1 MGEPVERRVLWVET
15 GVSVGA
21 QHRQEG
27 ELPSAD
33 RAGTAPLG
41 LWLRPQRLRGVRI
54 VIQARSALHIT
65 LHIKI

>member
-1 MGEPVERRVLWVET
+1 MGEPVERRVRWVET

-27 ELPSAD
+27 DYQMQTELALPPWAC
-33 RAGTAPLG
+33 GF
-41 LWLRPQRLRGVRI
+41 RPQRLRGVRI